1 MGQRDASGTAPSLPG
16 SSESDQLFRI
26 AGVCRVM
33 PVPPLQLF
41 LFTRLLSRFSV
52 LRAIGSLE
60 LVLPL
65 RLVRAVCV
73 VRNFRPRP
81 SSHLTRMSEL
91 FRALYALFVLK
102 CTSVTLCGRLVSAVC
117 RCDTARALVSGVSC
131 RVCRAERCAAGT
143 TRSALHL
150 RTNSCLISIAPSFF
164 SDFLGRSGTR

>member
-1 MGQRDASGTAPSLPG
+1 MRRVRPRPCQARRSPT
-16 SSESDQLFRI
+16 SSFALL
-26 AGVCRVM
+26 VCVALCQCI
-33 PVPPLQLF
+33 PVPPLPLF